1 MISPILANIYLD
13 KLDKYVKE
21 FADKFNIGNEKKVN
35 PEWVRLKGK
44 RERLVK
50 KIVKLKDES
59 VKRKIITE
67 LKEVNNMRMNIPY
80 GDDMDAG

>member
-67 LKEVNNMRMNIPY
+67 LK
-80 GDDMDAG
+80 